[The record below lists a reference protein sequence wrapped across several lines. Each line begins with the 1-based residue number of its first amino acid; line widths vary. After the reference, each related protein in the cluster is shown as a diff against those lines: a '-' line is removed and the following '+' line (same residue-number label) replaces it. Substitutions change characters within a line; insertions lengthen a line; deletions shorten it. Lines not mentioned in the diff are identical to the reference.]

1 MKQFENEMRKCIK
14 LAQKGIGMTSPNP
27 MVGCVI
33 MNSANEIVSTG
44 YHRACG
50 EAHAERDALLKSGNY
65 NGCTLVVN
73 LEPCSHYGKTPPCA
87 DLIIEK
93 GIKAVVYGMKDPNP
107 KVAGKGIRKL
117 KDAGINIIGP
127 VLEKE
132 CKKLNE
138 VFFKN
143 HTQRK
148 TFVALKTAT
157 TIDGKISTKSGDSKW
172 ITSEKSRNEVKKIR
186 KFYDA
191 ILTSSSTIIAD
202 NPSMLHKNKIILD
215 RELKTDLDF
224 NIYKNGNIYV
234 FYSEDKNNTLELKQS
249 KRPDIKYIK
258 TPSDD
263 RKLNISF
270 ILKKLYDFGIMSVL
284 VESGGSLN
292 GSFLPHIDK
301 LYHFIAPKILGDN
314 SGKSCFDGLITDKI
328 SQCTNLKFESSKIF
342 GDDILVIYSK

>member
-1 MKQFENEMRKCIK
+1 MKQFEKEMRKCIK

-50 EAHAERDALLKSGNY
+50 LAHAERDALLKSGDFR
-65 NGCTLVVN
+65 GCTLVVN